1 MKAVIL
7 AGGLGTRLLP
17 FTKEIPKE
25 MIPVYS
31 IFEGRVV
38 VKPIIQLIFEQL
50 FEAGVRNFYVVV
62 GYGKTTII
70 NHFTPNWNF
79 VEYLQRRG
87 KSLEAKCL
95 ENFYE
100 KVEKSSISW
109 VYQEVPLGT
118 GHAILKVEEY
128 VDGPF
133 IVCAG
138 DSVFLG
144 ANVFTRLLSRFDEFG
159 GNFIVVKSVDDPR
172 RHGVAIAEPLSDDVF
187 RVIDIIEKPEKPP
200 SNLANMS
207 CYIFQLE
214 VFKHLKEIKLSSRG
228 EYEVTDAIRSIINS
242 GSTVYALNVSG
253 LQRVDV
259 GTPSSL
265 IRALTKSYEFVH
277 SLTKAI
283 NLQSL

>member
-1 MKAVIL
+1 MKAIIL

-25 MIPVYS
+25 MAPIYS
-31 IFEGRVV
+31 VFKGRIVI
-38 VKPIIQLIFEQL
+38 KPIIQLIFEQL
-50 FEAGVRNFYVVV
+50 FEAGVRDFCIVV

-79 VEYLQRRG
+79 IEYLQKRG
-87 KSLEAKCL
+87 KLFEAECL
-95 ENFYE
+95 EDFYR

-118 GHAILKVEEY
+118 GHAILKVEEH
-128 VDGPF
+128 VDKPF

-144 ANVFTRLLSRFDEFG
+144 ANIFIRLLSHFNELG
-159 GNFIVVKSVDDPR
+159 ENFIVVKSVDDPR
-172 RHGVAIAEPLSDDVF
+172 RHGVVIVKPLSGDILKV
-187 RVIDIIEKPEKPP
+187 VDIIEKPEKPP

-214 VFKHLKEIKLSSRG
+214 VFKYLKKIKPSSRG
-228 EYEVTDAIRSIINS
+228 EYEVTDAIRSMINS
-242 GSTVYALNVSG
+242 GSTVYALNVSD

-265 IRALTKSYEFVH
+265 IEALAKSYEFAH
-277 SLTKAI
+277 SFTKVV
-283 NLQSL
+283 NL